1 MGGQTFIT
9 SEPKSDQLKDFNLL
23 DSSVE
28 LMEHPVSI
36 FKEQSV
42 ISKLPLLLG
51 LTQGLG
57 MTSTRYVRIPKLDD
71 L

>member
-9 SEPKSDQLKDFNLL
+9 SEPKSDQLKYLNLL

-42 ISKLPLLLG
+42 VSQLPLLLE

-57 MTSTRYVRIPKLDD
+57 MTSTLSFILI
-71 L
+71 